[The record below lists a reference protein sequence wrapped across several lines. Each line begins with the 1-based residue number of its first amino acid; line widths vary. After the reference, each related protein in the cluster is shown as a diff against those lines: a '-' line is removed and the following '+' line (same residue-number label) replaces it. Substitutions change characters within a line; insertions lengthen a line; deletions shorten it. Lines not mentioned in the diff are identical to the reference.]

1 LPLLDSQRSA
11 KAMKVLVLSWEF
23 PPRIVGGISRHVA
36 ELYPELVKL
45 GLEIVIATVEAPPA
59 PPMETVDGLQV
70 HRLTV
75 EPNNHFFRW
84 VDNLNQRLIQWGE
97 TQEATT
103 FQVIHAHDWLVGDA
117 AIALQSR
124 WELPLVAT
132 IHATE
137 FGRYNGIYSDAQ
149 RHVHHKELN
158 LAAKADRVIV
168 CSEYMAQEVGRALH
182 CPREKVRV
190 IPNGLSLARIHAHQ
204 PPPDFDREAFRR
216 QFAEPDEALVYY
228 VGRISHEKGIFVL
241 LEAAPQILAACQNR
255 VKFVAI
261 GSGETHTHFLK
272 QRAAH
277 LGIAER
283 VLFTGFMA
291 DAEVAK
297 FQAVADCA
305 VFPSL
310 YEPFGIVALESFAA
324 GVPVVVSSTGGLPE
338 VVRHEETGLIARVND
353 GPALAAAVLRILQDR
368 DLAQRLV
375 TNAQQ
380 DLHTRFNWQRI
391 APQTLQVYQELVG
404 VGAGKGY
411 IKGC

>member
-1 LPLLDSQRSA
+1 
-11 KAMKVLVLSWEF
+11 MKVLVLSWEF

-45 GLEIVIATVEAPPA
+45 GAEITVATVEAPPA
-59 PPMETVDGLQV
+59 PALETVDGLAV
-70 HRLTV
+70 HRLAI
-75 EPNNHFFRW
+75 EPNPHFFGW
-84 VDNLNQRLIQWGE
+84 IENLNRRLVQWGE
-97 TQEATT
+97 AQAPIS
-103 FQVIHAHDWLVGDA
+103 FQVIHAHDWLVADA
-117 AIALQSR
+117 AIALQAR

-149 RHVHHKELN
+149 RHVHHKELQ

-168 CSEYMAQEVGRALH
+168 CSEYMAQEVGRALN

-190 IPNGLSLARIHAHQ
+190 IPNGLSLARVNAHR
-204 PPPDFDREAFRR
+204 PPPDFEREAFRR
-216 QFAEPDEALVYY
+216 QFAEPNEALVYY

-241 LEAAPQILAACQNR
+241 LEAAPRILAACQNR

-277 LGIAER
+277 LGITER
-283 VLFTGFMA
+283 VLFTGFMS
-291 DAEVAK
+291 DPEVAK

-353 GPALAAAVLRILQDR
+353 GPALAEAIVRILQDR

-375 TNAQQ
+375 ANAQH

-404 VGAGKGY
+404 VGAATGY

>member
-1 LPLLDSQRSA
+1 
-11 KAMKVLVLSWEF
+11 MKVLVLSWEF

-45 GLEIVIATVEAPPA
+45 GLEVTVATVEAPPA
-59 PPMETVDGLQV
+59 PPLETVDGLQV
-70 HRLTV
+70 HRLPI
-75 EPNNHFFRW
+75 EPNTHFFGW
-84 VDNLNQRLIQWGE
+84 VDNLNRRLVQWAE
-97 TQEATT
+97 EQTIAP
-103 FQVIHAHDWLVGDA
+103 FQVIHAHDWLVADA
-117 AIALQSR
+117 AIALQR
-124 WELPLVAT
+124 QWNLPLVAT

-149 RHVHHKELN
+149 RHVHHKEVH
-158 LAAKADRVIV
+158 LAAKADRVVV
-168 CSEYMAQEVGRALH
+168 CSEYMAQEVHRALH
-182 CPREKVRV
+182 CPSEKVRV
-190 IPNGLSLARIHAHQ
+190 IPNGLSLARVNAHR
-204 PPPDFDREAFRR
+204 PPPEFDRDAFRR

-241 LEAAPQILAACQNR
+241 LEAAPHILTACQNR
-255 VKFVAI
+255 IKFVVI

-272 QRAAH
+272 QRVAH

-291 DAEVAK
+291 DGEVAK

-353 GPALAAAVLRILQDR
+353 GPALAAAIVRILQEP
-368 DLAQRLV
+368 DLAQRLAIA
-375 TNAQQ
+375 AQL
-380 DLHTRFNWQRI
+380 DLHTRFNWSRI
-391 APQTLQVYQELVG
+391 APQALAVYQELVG
-404 VGAGKGY
+404 VGAGRGY
-411 IKGC
+411 IK

>member
-1 LPLLDSQRSA
+1 
-11 KAMKVLVLSWEF
+11 MKVLVLSWEF

-45 GLEIVIATVEAPPA
+45 GLEIVVATVEAPPA
-59 PPMETVDGLQV
+59 PSLETVDGLQV
-70 HRLTV
+70 HRLVV
-75 EPNNHFFRW
+75 EPNTHFFRW
-84 VDNLNQRLIQWGE
+84 VDHLNQRLMEWGE
-97 TQEATT
+97 TQDSTT
-103 FQVIHAHDWLVGDA
+103 FQAIHAHDWLVADA
-117 AIALQSR
+117 AISLQSR
-124 WELPLVAT
+124 WGLPLVAT

-182 CPREKVRV
+182 CPPAKIRV
-190 IPNGLSLARIHAHQ
+190 IPNGLSLARVNAHR
-204 PPPDFDREAFRR
+204 PSPDFDRAAFRQ

-228 VGRISHEKGIFVL
+228 VGRISHEKGILVL
-241 LEAAPQILAACQNR
+241 LEAAPHILAACAHR

-272 QRAAH
+272 QRTAH
-277 LGIAER
+277 LGIAEQ

-291 DAEVAK
+291 DAEVAR

-353 GPALAAAVLRILQDR
+353 GPALAAAVIRILQDR
-368 DLAQRLV
+368 DLAQSLV
-375 TNAQQ
+375 VNAQQ
-380 DLHTRFNWQRI
+380 DLHTRFNWRRI
-391 APQTLQVYQELVG
+391 APLTLQVYQELVG

>member
-1 LPLLDSQRSA
+1 
-11 KAMKVLVLSWEF
+11 MKVLVLSWEF

-36 ELYPELVKL
+36 ELYPELVQL
-45 GLEIVIATVEAPPA
+45 GLEVVLATVEAPPA
-59 PPMETVDGLQV
+59 PPLETVDGLEV
-70 HRLTV
+70 HRLAV
-75 EPNNHFFRW
+75 EPNHHFFRW
-84 VDNLNQRLIQWGE
+84 VDNLNHRLVQWGE
-97 TQEATT
+97 TQDGQG
-103 FQVIHAHDWLVGDA
+103 FQVIHAHDWLVADA
-117 AIALQSR
+117 AIALQAQ
-124 WELPLVAT
+124 WQLPLVAT

-149 RHVHHKELN
+149 RHVHHKELH

-168 CSEYMAQEVGRALH
+168 CSEYMAQEVSRALH
-182 CPREKVRV
+182 CPPAKIRV
-190 IPNGLSLARIHAHQ
+190 IPNGLSLARVQAHC
-204 PPPDFDREAFRR
+204 PPPDFDRDAFRR

-241 LEAAPQILAACQNR
+241 LEAAPHILAACENR

-277 LGIAER
+277 LGISER

-291 DAEVAK
+291 DGEVAK

-338 VVRHEETGLIARVND
+338 VVRHEETGLVARVND
-353 GPALAAAVLRILQDR
+353 GPALANAVVRILKDR
-368 DLAQRLV
+368 DLARSLAA
-375 TNAQQ
+375 NAQQ
-380 DLHTRFNWQRI
+380 ELHTRFNWQRI

-411 IKGC
+411 IKEC